1 MNHRFR
7 LNRSSRKRIE
17 SFDTVQESA
26 AQRPASDTAAEP
38 AAENTAPEIP
48 EEEAPVSVRDGL
60 AVCALTDI
68 GMVRRSNQDSLIC
81 SGSLF
86 GVADGMGGH
95 LGGEIASGLARD
107 TLIEKL
113 ADREPSE
120 EALLSGIAAA
130 NCAVYARSEEDESVR
145 GMGTT
150 MTVLWFG
157 EEDIIL
163 GHVGDSRC
171 YRYADG
177 KLEQVTDDHSM
188 VMEMVR
194 AGILTEEQAAVHPM
208 RNVITRAV
216 GTDPETDVD
225 VKTLRRCPGTLW
237 LVCSDGLHGMIT
249 DAEITEILAR
259 DTEDSDRAH
268 QLLDAALTA
277 GGHDNI
283 SLVLVRE
290 EEKA

>member
-1 MNHRFR
+1 MKIHMNRK
-7 LNRSSRKRIE
+7 SRERIE
-17 SFDTVQESA
+17 RFDSHAELA
-26 AQRPASDTAAEP
+26 AGRPADAAP
-38 AAENTAPEIP
+38 AEERAR
-48 EEEAPVSVRDGL
+48 EEEKPCESRAQGL

-81 SGSLF
+81 AGNLF

-107 TLIEKL
+107 TLVARLKG
-113 ADREPSE
+113 AEPSE
-120 EALLSGIAAA
+120 EALRAGIDAA
-130 NCAVYARSEEDESVR
+130 NSAVFVRSEEDPDVH

-157 EEDIIL
+157 AESVIL

-171 YRYADG
+171 YRLTG
-177 KLEQVTDDHSM
+177 GRLEQVTRDHSM

-194 AGILTEEQAAVHPM
+194 AGVLTAEQAAVHPM

-216 GTDPETDVD
+216 GTDPETEADVQ
-225 VKTLRRCPGTLW
+225 TLPRTPGALW
-237 LVCSDGLHGMIT
+237 LVCSDGLHGMVG
-249 DAEITEILAR
+249 DAEIGEILKGEG
-259 DTEDSDRAH
+259 EDSDRAH
-268 QLLDAALTA
+268 RLLEAALTA

-290 EEKA
+290 EDTP